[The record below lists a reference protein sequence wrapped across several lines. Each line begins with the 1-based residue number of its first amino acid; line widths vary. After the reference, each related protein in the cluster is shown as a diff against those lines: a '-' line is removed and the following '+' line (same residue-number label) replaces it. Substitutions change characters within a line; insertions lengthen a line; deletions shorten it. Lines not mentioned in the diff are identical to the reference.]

1 MCCCLPSDIFSIRSA
16 FRLFSLAAGRKTAC
30 HYSLNLLLQDKK
42 MENYN
47 LAFPE
52 GRCLSANDDISSI
65 IKQIRELL
73 SELRDRGIDD
83 GDIIGLLSGKAKNA
97 RVRLGPDRMLVL
109 ADENPIK
116 IKLTPVESTLY
127 KLVLK
132 YPDGINADELWKYR
146 EELSDIYGNMTV
158 YDDMGNILNIIDNI
172 CDEDK
177 SAWYT
182 NISRIKRKITGKL
195 GKLSAEKYI
204 IKRCNDG
211 LYRIQ
216 ARAL

>member
-1 MCCCLPSDIFSIRSA
+1 
-16 FRLFSLAAGRKTAC
+16 
-30 HYSLNLLLQDKK
+30 

-47 LAFPE
+47 LALPE

-158 YDDMGNILNIIDNI
+158 YDDMENILNIIDNI

-204 IKRCNDG
+204 IKRCKGG

>member
-1 MCCCLPSDIFSIRSA
+1 
-16 FRLFSLAAGRKTAC
+16 
-30 HYSLNLLLQDKK
+30 

-47 LAFPE
+47 LALPA

-65 IKQIRELL
+65 IKQIRKLL

-158 YDDMGNILNIIDNI
+158 YDDMENILNIIENI
-172 CDEDK
+172 CDEEYLRRRQGRMVHEYIQDK
-177 SAWYT
+177 KKDNRQVRQT
-182 NISRIKRKITGKL
+182 VRRKIYYK
-195 GKLSAEKYI
+195 KM
-204 IKRCNDG
+204 
-211 LYRIQ
+211 Q
-216 ARAL
+216 